1 METLSLDHILQEL
14 AQIQDKGKELLF
26 LRDVRK
32 NYQAL
37 PEADKKVFDS
47 LLYERA
53 QTLHAEVNMLCN
65 IT

>member
-1 METLSLDHILQEL
+1 MLSLDHILQEL
-14 AQIQDKGKELLF
+14 AHIQDKGKELLF

-37 PEADKKVFDS
+37 PEADKKAFDN

-53 QTLHAEVNMLCN
+53 QTLHAEVNMLCSL
-65 IT
+65 T